1 MTSKKLF
8 SSEVKLFFNLKKT
21 FQPIINV
28 FSSIQSKHQTYSN
41 NSWMKFT
48 KYSDVIGHIHF
59 SLEYIYTLKKL
70 NVIISHLTGVSN
82 LGKINSLF
90 PSQIQTIFIIVL
102 QLRQRINFSLNK
114 KEFYVENDDLHR
126 SYFTT
131 PVQTFANPCFDQLF
145 VFDIPFNELKHSEL
159 VFSVLY
165 SASNDKNIVYSDNE
179 EPYDISKTFNLLSSL
194 YCHQSSQKSSQSG
207 KLADGMLYIGEAIYK
222 IDHEKL
228 INYPKEL
235 IHIWQEFYPPLN
247 SSDKSIIE
255 KKPNSLSNSGK
266 FNRETSKEDYSLLSE
281 ISFYQLPKTSMV
293 ELSIIYA
300 KRSSHLELYVRKIT
314 NLRVYMNET
323 ELIFRANYCLNNI
336 NSQSV
341 TSGPIKIT
349 ELGSY
354 KIKTINEIENGYILD
369 HIKIPS
375 DEYLTLNIEI
385 NELIN
390 YSKNIQIVF
399 EIFIQTNFSSQI
411 LCLTRIVLS
420 STKMNNNCDKNHEST
435 SLQYSDLIRELHRLK
450 ENNSFSS
457 TQKITYW
464 HQINRT

>member
-1 MTSKKLF
+1 MTSKNLF

-28 FSSIQSKHQTYSN
+28 FSSIQSKHQTCSN

-82 LGKINSLF
+82 LGKINKLF

-102 QLRQRINFSLNK
+102 QLRQRIDFSLNK
-114 KEFYVENDDLHR
+114 KEFNIENDDLHR

-165 SASNDKNIVYSDNE
+165 SASNDQNIVYSDTE

-194 YCHQSSQKSSQSG
+194 CCHQSSQKSSQSG
-207 KLADGMLYIGEAIYK
+207 KIAGGMLCIGEAIYR

-255 KKPNSLSNSGK
+255 KKPNSLRNDGK
-266 FNRETSKEDYSLLSE
+266 FNRE
-281 ISFYQLPKTSMV
+281 
-293 ELSIIYA
+293 A
-300 KRSSHLELYVRKIT
+300 
-314 NLRVYMNET
+314 T
-323 ELIFRANYCLNNI
+323 ELIFRATYCLNNI
-336 NSQSV
+336 YSQSV
-341 TSGPIKIT
+341 TSQPIKIT

-354 KIKTINEIENGYILD
+354 KIKKINKIENGYILD

-390 YSKNIQIVF
+390 YSQNIQIVF
-399 EIFIQTNFSSQI
+399 EIFIQTNFSGQI

-420 STKMNNNCDKNHEST
+420 STKVNNNYDKNHEST

>member
-8 SSEVKLFFNLKKT
+8 SSKVKLFFNLKKT
-21 FQPIINV
+21 FQPIINM

-102 QLRQRINFSLNK
+102 HLRQRIDFSLNK
-114 KEFYVENDDLHR
+114 KEFYSESDDLYK

-131 PVQTFANPCFDQLF
+131 PAQTFANPSFDQLF

-165 SASNDKNIVYSDNE
+165 SVSNDQNIEYSDNE
-179 EPYDISKTFNLLSSL
+179 EPYDFSKTLNLLSSL
-194 YCHQSSQKSSQSG
+194 YHHQSSQKSSQSG
-207 KLADGMLYIGEAIYK
+207 KIADEMLCIGEAIYR

-247 SSDKSIIE
+247 SFDKSIVE
-255 KKPNSLSNSGK
+255 RKPNLLSNNRN
-266 FNRETSKEDYSLLSE
+266 FNRESSKEDYSLMSE
-281 ISFYQLPKTSMV
+281 ILFYQLPKKSMV

-300 KRSSHLELYVRKIT
+300 KRSSNLELYVNTIT
-314 NLRVYMNET
+314 NLRVYINET
-323 ELIFRANYCLNNI
+323 ELILRATYCLNNI
-336 NSQSV
+336 NLQSV
-341 TSGPIKIT
+341 TSQPIKIT
-349 ELGSY
+349 ELESY
-354 KIKTINEIENGYILD
+354 KIETTNAIENSYILD

-375 DEYLTLNIEI
+375 DEYLTLNVEI

-390 YSKNIQIVF
+390 YRQNIQIVF
-399 EIFIQTNFSSQI
+399 EIFIQTSFSSQI

-420 STKMNNNCDKNHEST
+420 STKINNDYDKNHEST
-435 SLQYSDLIRELHRLK
+435 SSQYSDLIRELHRLK

-464 HQINRT
+464 HQINRS

>member
-8 SSEVKLFFNLKKT
+8 SSEVKLFFNFKKT

-28 FSSIQSKHQTYSN
+28 FSSFQSKHQTYSN

-82 LGKINSLF
+82 LGKINKLF

-102 QLRQRINFSLNK
+102 QLRQRIDFSLNK
-114 KEFYVENDDLHR
+114 KELYIENDDLHR

-165 SASNDKNIVYSDNE
+165 SASNDQNIVYSDIE
-179 EPYDISKTFNLLSSL
+179 EQYDISKRFNLLSSL

-207 KLADGMLYIGEAIYK
+207 KIADGMLCIGEAIYR

-235 IHIWQEFYPPLN
+235 IHIWQEFYPPLY

-255 KKPNSLSNSGK
+255 RKPNLLRNNGK
-266 FNRETSKEDYSLLSE
+266 FNRE
-281 ISFYQLPKTSMV
+281 
-293 ELSIIYA
+293 A
-300 KRSSHLELYVRKIT
+300 
-314 NLRVYMNET
+314 T
-323 ELIFRANYCLNNI
+323 ELIFRATYCLNNI

-341 TSGPIKIT
+341 TSQPIKIT

-354 KIKTINEIENGYILD
+354 KTKKINKIENGYIID

-390 YSKNIQIVF
+390 YSQNIQIVF

-420 STKMNNNCDKNHEST
+420 STKMSNNYDKNHEST

-450 ENNSFSS
+450 ENNSFIS

>member
-1 MTSKKLF
+1 MTSKNLF

-28 FSSIQSKHQTYSN
+28 FSSIQSKHQTCSN

-82 LGKINSLF
+82 LGKINKLF

-102 QLRQRINFSLNK
+102 QLRQRIDFSLNK
-114 KEFYVENDDLHR
+114 KEFNIENDDLHR

-165 SASNDKNIVYSDNE
+165 SASNDQNIVYSDIE

-194 YCHQSSQKSSQSG
+194 CCHQSSQKSSQSG
-207 KLADGMLYIGEAIYK
+207 KIADGMLCIA
-222 IDHEKL
+222 
-228 INYPKEL
+228 
-235 IHIWQEFYPPLN
+235 
-247 SSDKSIIE
+247 
-255 KKPNSLSNSGK
+255 
-266 FNRETSKEDYSLLSE
+266 
-281 ISFYQLPKTSMV
+281 
-293 ELSIIYA
+293 
-300 KRSSHLELYVRKIT
+300 
-314 NLRVYMNET
+314 
-323 ELIFRANYCLNNI
+323 ELIFRATYCLNNI

-341 TSGPIKIT
+341 TSQPIKIT

-354 KIKTINEIENGYILD
+354 KIKKINKIENGYILD

-390 YSKNIQIVF
+390 YSQNIQIVF
-399 EIFIQTNFSSQI
+399 EIFIQTNFSGQI

-420 STKMNNNCDKNHEST
+420 SAKVNNNYDKNHEST

-464 HQINRT
+464 HQMNRT

>member
-1 MTSKKLF
+1 MTSKNLF

-28 FSSIQSKHQTYSN
+28 FSSIQSKHQTCSN

-82 LGKINSLF
+82 LGKINKLF

-102 QLRQRINFSLNK
+102 QLRQRIDFSLNK
-114 KEFYVENDDLHR
+114 KEFNIENDDLHR

-165 SASNDKNIVYSDNE
+165 SASNDQNIVYSDTE

-194 YCHQSSQKSSQSG
+194 CCHQSSQKSSQSG
-207 KLADGMLYIGEAIYK
+207 KIADGMLCIGEAIYR

-255 KKPNSLSNSGK
+255 KKPNSLRNNGK
-266 FNRETSKEDYSLLSE
+266 FNREASKEDYVCMKICLSLDLVFADAGLS
-281 ISFYQLPKTSMV
+281 
-293 ELSIIYA
+293 
-300 KRSSHLELYVRKIT
+300 
-314 NLRVYMNET
+314 
-323 ELIFRANYCLNNI
+323 
-336 NSQSV
+336 
-341 TSGPIKIT
+341 
-349 ELGSY
+349 
-354 KIKTINEIENGYILD
+354 
-369 HIKIPS
+369 
-375 DEYLTLNIEI
+375 
-385 NELIN
+385 
-390 YSKNIQIVF
+390 
-399 EIFIQTNFSSQI
+399 
-411 LCLTRIVLS
+411 
-420 STKMNNNCDKNHEST
+420 
-435 SLQYSDLIRELHRLK
+435 
-450 ENNSFSS
+450 
-457 TQKITYW
+457 
-464 HQINRT
+464 

>member
-1 MTSKKLF
+1 M
-8 SSEVKLFFNLKKT
+8 
-21 FQPIINV
+21 
-28 FSSIQSKHQTYSN
+28 
-41 NSWMKFT
+41 
-48 KYSDVIGHIHF
+48 
-59 SLEYIYTLKKL
+59 
-70 NVIISHLTGVSN
+70 TGVSN

-266 FNRETSKEDYSLLSE
+266 FNRET
-281 ISFYQLPKTSMV
+281 
-293 ELSIIYA
+293 
-300 KRSSHLELYVRKIT
+300 
-314 NLRVYMNET
+314 T